1 MERNTAILDECLR
14 LVRWIRQSP
23 AGTIL
28 DATQLRSACRVA
40 IARMRV
46 AAEAGGLSSE
56 DADDAA
62 FAVVA
67 LIDEVVATR
76 GGPLAQDWGREQL
89 QLSMFGENTAGESF
103 FVKLE
108 ALRRDRA
115 RVRVLAIYYLVLNL
129 GLRGRY
135 AVQGELALQEL
146 TESVR
151 LDLER
156 AGLFEETPLAP
167 SAARP
172 REAAARRP
180 ESWVVLAV
188 GATALLLAGVFYGAV
203 LVDLTVRVHSVLG
216 S

>member
-1 MERNTAILDECLR
+1 MERTTAILDECLR

-46 AAEAGGLSSE
+46 AADARGLSAE

-115 RVRVLAIYYLVLNL
+115 RAHVLAIYYLVLNL

-156 AGLFEETPLAP
+156 AGVLEEVPLAP
-167 SAARP
+167 SARRP

-188 GATALLLAGVFYGAV
+188 GAAALLLAGVFYGAV
-203 LVDLTVRVHSVLG
+203 LVDLTLRVHSVLG